1 MAPPAVSGIVMPGML
16 DMSCPAWGS
25 GFGDAL
31 LPTVPDISIPGMA
44 PIPDMSWAAALG
56 FATGA
61 PRFAEVGLAAGLA
74 AVLRL
79 TGVAGLAAG
88 FFFGGALAAGMFMP
102 GIFCIDRKSTRLNS
116 SH

>member
-1 MAPPAVSGIVMPGML
+1 
-16 DMSCPAWGS
+16 
-25 GFGDAL
+25 
-31 LPTVPDISIPGMA
+31 MA

-79 TGVAGLAAG
+79 TGVEGLAAG
-88 FFFGGALAAGMFMP
+88 FFFGGALDAGMLLP
-102 GIFCIDRKSTRLNS
+102 AIFCRDWAVAGAARASGGTLMRRSTGCILSLHVGGRRR
-116 SH
+116 

>member
-1 MAPPAVSGIVMPGML
+1 MAPPALAGSDRAGML
-16 DMSCPAWGS
+16 AMYCPAWGS
-25 GFGDAL
+25 GCGDDVLA
-31 LPTVPDISIPGMA
+31 TVPDLSIPGMA
-44 PIPDMSWAAALG
+44 RIPDMSWAAALG

-88 FFFGGALAAGMFMP
+88 FFFGGALAAGTLMP
-102 GIFCIDRKSTRLNS
+102 GIFCID
-116 SH
+116 

>member
-1 MAPPAVSGIVMPGML
+1 
-16 DMSCPAWGS
+16 
-25 GFGDAL
+25 
-31 LPTVPDISIPGMA
+31 MA

-79 TGVAGLAAG
+79 TGVASLAAG

-102 GIFCIDRKSTRLNS
+102 GIFGLDCALAGAARASGATLMRRSHALYRKSTRLNFSPS
-116 SH
+116 SASRTHSSS

>member
-1 MAPPAVSGIVMPGML
+1 
-16 DMSCPAWGS
+16 
-25 GFGDAL
+25 
-31 LPTVPDISIPGMA
+31 
-44 PIPDMSWAAALG
+44 MSWAAALG

-102 GIFCIDRKSTRLNS
+102 GIFCIDCALAGAARASGATLMRRSNAFMRSEEHTSELQSLMRNS
-116 SH
+116 YA